1 MQTSI
6 LAGAKMPNR
15 RRVTHDA
22 RTIARDIPGI
32 SDILFPHLT
41 PGLVVHLN
49 KGIHR
54 CAGIEPVPED
64 LVKAST
70 LTRAMLFEVAFARAE
85 QIVQSGT
92 TVDWN
97 KCLKVAISRQRR
109 HFDASFPAGLEE
121 VDTEI
126 ADWVGRN
133 LVNIINDVR
142 RKSGGQ
148 DVTFS
153 PFIPGYGWIASS
165 EGDIG
170 IGTKLIEVKCTNKK
184 FGSADYRQ
192 ILMYWLLSYAAS
204 IEYDAMEWSTGILL
218 NPRLNHLVKFSFDD
232 IVDLVAS
239 GRTKVELVEIFSVL
253 VGDSGLRAMA
263 DLEL

>member
-1 MQTSI
+1 M
-6 LAGAKMPNR
+6 ANR
-15 RRVTHDA
+15 HRVANDA

-32 SDILFPHLT
+32 SDILFPLLT

-49 KGIHR
+49 KGITQ
-54 CAGIEPVPED
+54 CAGVEPVPEA

-70 LTRAMLFEVAFARAE
+70 ISRAMLFEVAFARAE
-85 QIVQSGT
+85 QIVQSGAT
-92 TVDWN
+92 ADWN

-109 HFDASFPAGLEE
+109 YFDARLPEGLESVDIE
-121 VDTEI
+121 V

-133 LVNIINDVR
+133 LVNITNDVR
-142 RKSGGQ
+142 SKSGGQ
-148 DVTFS
+148 DVTFNPS
-153 PFIPGYGWIASS
+153 IPGFGWIAPS

-184 FGSADYRQ
+184 FRSADYRQ
-192 ILMYWLLSYAAS
+192 TLMYWLLSYAAS
-204 IEYDAMEWSTGILL
+204 IEYEAMEWSTGILL
-218 NPRLNHLVKFSFDD
+218 NPRLNHLVTISFDD
-232 IVDLVAS
+232 IVSLAAS
-239 GRTKVELVEIFSVL
+239 GRTKVELVEMFTFL